1 MSTDLAQHAWWLA
14 SRASGIVALVL
25 VTISV
30 GLGLTM
36 AGRWARKPGL
46 PRVLTAIHEQ
56 TAVTALA
63 AIAVHGVTLLGDPWL
78 NPGPTGIAVPFT
90 MAYRPLWTGLGIVAG
105 YLGALLGLSFYIRRR
120 IGPRLWRQ
128 AHRLTVV
135 VYALA
140 VAHTLGAGTDASTP
154 WMRIWLF
161 ATAPVIAVLFVARL
175 VGARRKGR
183 SAKRVEQPAP
193 RPHARAPRHHPR
205 PDLQVGAQPA
215 ISEEPA

>member
-78 NPGPTGIAVPFT
+78 NPGPTGIALPFT

-193 RPHARAPRHHPR
+193 RRHARAPRHHPR